1 MEKRT
6 QIESYKQNAATVAD
20 GKNWF
25 KLAIQ
30 LNGQCWSWG
39 RWREEIITYV

>member
-1 MEKRT
+1 METRT
-6 QIESYKQNAATVAD
+6 QIESYKQNEARIAD

-30 LNGQCWSWG
+30 LNGQCWSRG
-39 RWREEIITYV
+39 DGEKKKS

>member
-1 MEKRT
+1 METRT
-6 QIESYKQNAATVAD
+6 QIESYKQNEARVAD

-30 LNGQCWSWG
+30 LNGQCWLRG
-39 RWREEIITYV
+39 DGEKK